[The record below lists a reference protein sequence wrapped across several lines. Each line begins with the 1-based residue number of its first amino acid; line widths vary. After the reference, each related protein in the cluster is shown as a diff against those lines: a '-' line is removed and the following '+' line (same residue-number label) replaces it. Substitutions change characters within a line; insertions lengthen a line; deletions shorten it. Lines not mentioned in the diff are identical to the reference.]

1 MKLPLLSKGLALVG
15 GLMLCNSV
23 ASAQS
28 DNYFSMSLDLGNAFF
43 YGDRTDKSYPANR
56 PNAAL
61 LPQISYH
68 SGNTWS
74 VTGQLGA
81 GMISGKD
88 DQAHFQSAYFEPAVF
103 MGYNVLSLFDKDT
116 RYAFEIQAG
125 AGWMSFFTEVYD
137 NRTGDI
143 VASIPNEG
151 TVSQSAFGIYGAKL
165 RIPISR
171 SFSISTGYANRAVF
185 NNDWMDGV
193 TSDKGND
200 SFGVLSAGVTFS
212 FNQKPKKGE
221 KIVNKSEYESL
232 VNEKND
238 LKAELEVE
246 QTKNEAVL
254 REKDA
259 RIADLQSHIENLK
272 SVQPVT
278 SQAQATKIES
288 ANKKNSLKTQYH
300 IVVGSFSQVENAQNF
315 VSETFKGEESKIKI
329 VFSEDTKL
337 YRVIYE
343 SKDQYQ
349 AAKEDARKLAPRIPD
364 AWVTQF

>member
-43 YGDRTDKSYPANR
+43 YGDRTDKSYPSNR
-56 PNAAL
+56 PNFAI
-61 LPQISYH
+61 LPQIGYH
-68 SGNTWS
+68 AGNTWT

-81 GMISGKD
+81 GLISGKD
-88 DQAHFQSAYFEPAVF
+88 EDAHFQTAYVEPTVYF
-103 MGYNVLSLFDKDT
+103 GYNILTLFDKDT
-116 RYAFEIQAG
+116 RYALELEAG

-137 NRTGDI
+137 NGTGEI
-143 VASIPNEG
+143 ISKIPGEG
-151 TVSQSAFGIYGAKL
+151 TVSQSAFGIYGAKF
-165 RIPISR
+165 RMPVSR
-171 SFSISTGYANRAVF
+171 SVSINLGYANRAVV
-185 NNDWMDGV
+185 NNDWMDGLA
-193 TSDKGND
+193 SDKGND

-232 VNEKND
+232 VSEKDN
-238 LKAELEVE
+238 LKAELEIE
-246 QTKNEAVL
+246 QNKNEAVL
-254 REKDA
+254 KEKDA

-272 SVQPVT
+272 SIQPVT
-278 SQAQATKIES
+278 SQAQATKIETT
-288 ANKKNSLKTQYH
+288 NRKNQIKTQYH

-337 YRVIYE
+337 YRVVYE
-343 SKDQYQ
+343 STDQYQ

-364 AWVTQF
+364 AWVAQF